1 MILQHTRG
9 FAIVLCIL
17 LSYSQAFAQSALPS
31 NLQVAP
37 VYRNLVASIADRSPT
52 FRQQLLRIANER
64 GLTIDLEVVPHIVG
78 ARAMTEMVRQ
88 AEGLSV
94 RVQVTRFDN
103 IVELIAHE
111 IEHVIEQIEGLDLT
125 AGAGHSDTGIYTDGT
140 VFETERAK
148 RVGKIVAQEVFLV
161 S

>member
-52 FRQQLLRIANER
+52 FRQQLLRIANEQ
-64 GLTIDLEVVPHIVG
+64 GLTI
-78 ARAMTEMVRQ
+78 
-88 AEGLSV
+88 
-94 RVQVTRFDN
+94 
-103 IVELIAHE
+103 
-111 IEHVIEQIEGLDLT
+111 
-125 AGAGHSDTGIYTDGT
+125 
-140 VFETERAK
+140 
-148 RVGKIVAQEVFLV
+148 
-161 S
+161 